1 MSESRKESVD
11 VGVLGNEEGSESE
24 VSEAMVRV
32 RDCGA
37 M

>member
-1 MSESRKESVD
+1 MSESRKECVD
-11 VGVLGNEEGSESE
+11 VGVLGNVEGSESE
-24 VSEAMVRV
+24 VSEANMRI

>member
-11 VGVLGNEEGSESE
+11 VGVLGNVEGSENE
-24 VSEAMVRV
+24 NTEAMVRV
-32 RDCGA
+32 RDCSA